1 MKDRYLPCLS
11 VPIAKSTE
19 YTSEILSP
27 AEATLTSMQMDDRQ
41 VGSSQLMV
49 FFFAFA
55 EFYGLLAD
63 CFHLDGGSL
72 LHSTA
77 L

>member
-1 MKDRYLPCLS
+1 MALPDKGQVCALS
-11 VPIAKSTE
+11 ECPHCKE
-19 YTSEILSP
+19 HTSEILSP

-63 CFHLDGGSL
+63 CFHLGGGSL
-72 LHSTA
+72 LHSM
-77 L
+77 

>member
-1 MKDRYLPCLS
+1 MKDRYVPCLS

-63 CFHLDGGSL
+63 CFHLGGGSL
-72 LHSTA
+72 LHSM
-77 L
+77 